1 MKVWWAGS
9 NSRAD
14 GMAWDIHLCVYSC
27 LMPSSFI
34 MNGLGLRFYF
44 LAEKLGYR
52 LVPLDLF
59 MQTASP
65 KILHSDTAC
74 VHGVCKDKRIMSSLN
89 PLQGLILQVC
99 IS

>member
-9 NSRAD
+9 DVRAD

-34 MNGLGLRFYF
+34 MNGPGLRFYF

-52 LVPLDLF
+52 TYNLSRWIYSYKLYLQRF
-59 MQTASP
+59 SIQS
-65 KILHSDTAC
+65 LH
-74 VHGVCKDKRIMSSLN
+74 VYVRIKVS
-89 PLQGLILQVC
+89 
-99 IS
+99 

>member
-9 NSRAD
+9 DGRAD
-14 GMAWDIHLCVYSC
+14 GMAWDIHLCVYFC
-27 LMPSSFI
+27 RMPSSFI

-52 LVPLDLF
+52 TYNYSYKLHL
-59 MQTASP
+59 QI
-65 KILHSDTAC
+65 KINHSVTAC
-74 VHGVCKDKRIMSSLN
+74 VCKDKRIMS
-89 PLQGLILQVC
+89 PLQVC